1 MADFLDT
8 LTAQIE
14 RERARLTAALSG
26 EATPAADALA
36 DYVAAH
42 WHPLPPAGPHGAPAS
57 TSAASAPASM
67 SAALAW
73 PAHAVDG
80 SIAQADLD
88 DGSYLFIVRALALGD
103 GGQVV
108 QRGGME
114 VLPPSTAASTASRYA
129 DLLQRHYELS
139 VACEVAAATEPG
151 GVVFLDGALYGWLPQ
166 LYSLPGG
173 NGDADGA
180 DGRRGDPPA
189 GAHLPDAILAAYL
202 ELLATARARGVRIVA
217 VSKTSREAAH
227 CKLWLE
233 DDRPSDRHGAA
244 AVAVPDEL
252 TDSAMIHRFTD
263 DRAGVSTP
271 VVLGTRAFV
280 GGSRA
285 ILERPEVAG
294 SPAIVS
300 FFCRLADLD
309 DALRIDVPAHQ
320 CGVDAALADVG
331 GKAGDGGTGGA
342 VVADGVR
349 AVAPTLDLLRADY
362 GGLAVYNALL
372 YSVDREVRLSR
383 SAVADVYLPVIE
395 QMLGVRVRLDRGER
409 RFAGARG

>member
-14 RERARLTAALSG
+14 RERARLTAALTG
-26 EATPAADALA
+26 ESTPAADALA

-42 WHPLPPAGPHGAPAS
+42 WHPLPQTPDALAAPAS
-57 TSAASAPASM
+57 TPGG
-67 SAALAW
+67 LAW

-114 VLPPSTAASTASRYA
+114 VLPPSTAGSTASRYA

-173 NGDADGA
+173 NGDADQDGDADGA

-227 CKLWLE
+227 CKLWL
-233 DDRPSDRHGAA
+233 DDDGPSDRHGAA

-300 FFCRLADLD
+300 FFVRLAELD

-320 CGVDAALADVG
+320 CGVDATLSEV
-331 GKAGDGGTGGA
+331 AGHLGGA
-342 VVADGVR
+342 VVSGGVA
-349 AVAPTLDLLRADY
+349 AVASTLELLRADY

-383 SAVADVYLPVIE
+383 NTVADVYLPVIE

-409 RFAGARG
+409 RFAGSRG

>member
-14 RERARLTAALSG
+14 RERARLTAALTG
-26 EATPAADALA
+26 EATPAANALA

-42 WHPLPPAGPHGAPAS
+42 WHPLPPTPDAPVAPAS
-57 TSAASAPASM
+57 LSSPPGV
-67 SAALAW
+67 LAW

-166 LYSLPGG
+166 MYSLPGG
-173 NGDADGA
+173 NGDADRDVDADGA
-180 DGRRGDPPA
+180 DDRRGDPPA

-202 ELLATARARGVRIVA
+202 ELLTTARARGVRIVA

-227 CKLWLE
+227 CRLWL
-233 DDRPSDRHGAA
+233 DDDERSGRAST
-244 AVAVPDEL
+244 VAVPDEL

-300 FFCRLADLD
+300 FFVRLAELD

-320 CGVDAALADVG
+320 CGVNRTLADVG
-331 GKAGDGGTGGA
+331 GREGGA
-342 VVADGVR
+342 VVAGGVE
-349 AVAPTLDLLRADY
+349 AVASTLELLRADY

-383 SAVADVYLPVIE
+383 NTVADVYLPVIE

-409 RFAGARG
+409 RFAGSRG

>member
-14 RERARLTAALSG
+14 RERARLTAALTG
-26 EATPAADALA
+26 EATPATNALA

-42 WHPLPPAGPHGAPAS
+42 WHPLPPLTTPTATNAPAAPAS
-57 TSAASAPASM
+57 PSG
-67 SAALAW
+67 ALAW

-139 VACEVAAATEPG
+139 VACEVAASTAPG

-173 NGDADGA
+173 NGDADRDGEADGA

-227 CKLWLE
+227 CKLWLD

-300 FFCRLADLD
+300 FFVRLAELD

-320 CGVDAALADVG
+320 IGVERTLSDVG
-331 GKAGDGGTGGA
+331 GREGGA
-342 VVADGVR
+342 VVAGGVE
-349 AVAPTLDLLRADY
+349 AVASTLELLRADY

-383 SAVADVYLPVIE
+383 NTVADVYLPVIE

-409 RFAGARG
+409 RFAGGDRR